1 MDIKESKI
9 QIDDKF
15 LRKFLSQKQYYNHCD
30 IDLWINVTIV
40 QLLNYNKLLNKKLYE
55 SIQENKKY
63 NYIEI
68 REKIN
73 KEKLESTKKLINS
86 HKENAEK
93 PKKEKSNTK
102 NSILGFEI
110 PDCELYFIIK
120 LFVDEIERKP
130 HYQTKIIFTTENINQ
145 NIPFKFKY
153 NDLTEDSYILIEIY
167 SVELPP
173 DKSFLGQS
181 KIYLFDENLNLC
193 QGRHISK
200 VSKPN
205 NKNCDEQESFSDYE
219 KEIQILINSFYG
231 KELNNSSNYYGERK
245 GAKIDS
251 KTKIED
257 IENSKFYYNNEEK
270 KPEFKTEEMM
280 NYDWK
285 LNDLLS
291 KTEES
296 FIVVKF
302 PSFNFQVIYEEG
314 VSEDYKKIFK
324 YGVNNNSNK
333 KNKNPW
339 IYDSCF
345 FNEEEKD
352 ITSKENPL
360 TEKFFILS
368 KIDDCFAKEIKLN
381 PIDRAM
387 INESLNKPDFE
398 LIKDNIFWNYRYEL
412 LRNDTHYSLTKI
424 MNSVNWGN
432 FKSENEFIQNI
443 LNKWKT
449 IELGD
454 ILYMLSRKFSVNQIY
469 KNDFGVTKL
478 DGMKALRVFA
488 VKKLNNYSKEE
499 LNMILLQLVQ
509 AIKYEDISIDSFR
522 SPLVLE
528 LIKKCKKKE
537 GSSQINLNF
546 ASSFYWFIEC
556 ETTANNEE
564 NEITEIFKN
573 IKQYFK
579 EEMQNVQEDYQKSK
593 SFSSIIENEIKF
605 TEELKEIA
613 NYIKNLN
620 KEDSKKKLK
629 EIINKDKKDFM
640 YNNEHFLPID
650 PKIIIKGIDVDDCK
664 IFTSTSK
671 PIKYSFKITQDT
683 KKYCHFSEDS
693 KYSKFMFKCGD
704 DLRQDQLILQI
715 INYMNSLLKKMQ
727 LDYKF
732 TIYKVLATSNSE
744 GFVEFVPKSL
754 PYSQI
759 RNDYERLELFFKE
772 IAENPQDNQKYIDNY
787 INSLAGYC
795 AVNYI
800 LGIGDRHNDNLMF
813 DTKGKLFHIDFGF
826 ILNNDPKI
834 YYKFKLTQDM
844 VDLIG
849 GTDSEKYKI
858 FKQKC
863 VNAYLILRDNA
874 RTIINMFYLMID
886 SGIPQIKIEQIKKLY
901 ENFQLDL
908 TKENA
913 AKSFQDELDLTL
925 NRVLP
930 QILEKVHTL
939 NQKWQNLF

>member
-1 MDIKESKI
+1 
-9 QIDDKF
+9 
-15 LRKFLSQKQYYNHCD
+15 
-30 IDLWINVTIV
+30 
-40 QLLNYNKLLNKKLYE
+40 
-55 SIQENKKY
+55 
-63 NYIEI
+63 
-68 REKIN
+68 
-73 KEKLESTKKLINS
+73 
-86 HKENAEK
+86 
-93 PKKEKSNTK
+93 
-102 NSILGFEI
+102 
-110 PDCELYFIIK
+110 
-120 LFVDEIERKP
+120 
-130 HYQTKIIFTTENINQ
+130 
-145 NIPFKFKY
+145 
-153 NDLTEDSYILIEIY
+153 
-167 SVELPP
+167 
-173 DKSFLGQS
+173 
-181 KIYLFDENLNLC
+181 
-193 QGRHISK
+193 
-200 VSKPN
+200 
-205 NKNCDEQESFSDYE
+205 
-219 KEIQILINSFYG
+219 
-231 KELNNSSNYYGERK
+231 
-245 GAKIDS
+245 
-251 KTKIED
+251 
-257 IENSKFYYNNEEK
+257 
-270 KPEFKTEEMM
+270 
-280 NYDWK
+280 
-285 LNDLLS
+285 
-291 KTEES
+291 
-296 FIVVKF
+296 
-302 PSFNFQVIYEEG
+302 
-314 VSEDYKKIFK
+314 
-324 YGVNNNSNK
+324 
-333 KNKNPW
+333 
-339 IYDSCF
+339 
-345 FNEEEKD
+345 
-352 ITSKENPL
+352 
-360 TEKFFILS
+360 
-368 KIDDCFAKEIKLN
+368 
-381 PIDRAM
+381 
-387 INESLNKPDFE
+387 
-398 LIKDNIFWNYRYEL
+398 
-412 LRNDTHYSLTKI
+412 
-424 MNSVNWGN
+424 
-432 FKSENEFIQNI
+432 
-443 LNKWKT
+443 
-449 IELGD
+449 
-454 ILYMLSRKFSVNQIY
+454 
-469 KNDFGVTKL
+469 
-478 DGMKALRVFA
+478 
-488 VKKLNNYSKEE
+488 
-499 LNMILLQLVQ
+499 
-509 AIKYEDISIDSFR
+509 
-522 SPLVLE
+522 
-528 LIKKCKKKE
+528 
-537 GSSQINLNF
+537 
-546 ASSFYWFIEC
+546 
-556 ETTANNEE
+556 
-564 NEITEIFKN
+564 
-573 IKQYFK
+573 
-579 EEMQNVQEDYQKSK
+579 MQNVQEDYQKSK

>member
-1 MDIKESKI
+1 MDIKEAKI

-40 QLLNYNKLLNKKLYE
+40 QILNYNKLLDKKLYE
-55 SIQENKKY
+55 FVQDNKKY

-73 KEKLESTKKLINS
+73 QEKLDSTKKLINT
-86 HKENAEK
+86 HKENADK
-93 PKKEKSNTK
+93 SKKEKTNTK

-173 DKSFLGQS
+173 DKSFLGKS
-181 KIYLFDENLNLC
+181 KIYLFDDNLNLC

-200 VSKPN
+200 VRRPN
-205 NKNCDEQESFSDYE
+205 SMNPNEKENYSDYE
-219 KEIQILINSFYG
+219 KEIQVLINSFYG

-245 GAKIDS
+245 GIKIDS
-251 KTKIED
+251 KTKSEE
-257 IENSKFYYNNEEK
+257 IENNNCFYNNEEK
-270 KPEFKTEEMM
+270 KPEIKTEEMK

-291 KTEES
+291 KSEEA

-324 YGVNNNSNK
+324 YGVNNTSNK

-339 IYDSCF
+339 IYDSSF
-345 FNEEEKD
+345 FEEEKKD
-352 ITSKENPL
+352 LTNKENPL

-381 PIDRAM
+381 PIDRAI
-387 INESLNKPDFE
+387 INQSLNKPDFE

-432 FKSENEFIQNI
+432 VKSENEFLQNI

-478 DGMKALRVFA
+478 DGMKALRAFA
-488 VKKLNNYSKEE
+488 VNKLRKYNIDE
-499 LNMILLQLVQ
+499 LNFILLQLVQ
-509 AIKYEDISIDSFR
+509 AIKYEDISIDSFL

-528 LIKKCKKKE
+528 LIKKC
-537 GSSQINLNF
+537 QMNLNF

-556 ETTANNEE
+556 EATSNNGE
-564 NEITEIFKN
+564 NEISEIFKN
-573 IKQYFK
+573 IKDYFK
-579 EEMQNVQEDYQKSK
+579 EEIQNSLFYN
-593 SFSSIIENEIKF
+593 IIENEIRF
-605 TEELKEIA
+605 TEELQGITSC
-613 NYIKNLN
+613 IKNLN
-620 KEDSKKKLK
+620 KFEDPKKKLK

-640 YNNEHFLPID
+640 YNNEHYLPID
-650 PKIIIKGIDVDDCK
+650 PNIKIKGIEVDDCK
-664 IFTSTSK
+664 IFTSSSK
-671 PIKYSFKITQDT
+671 PIKFTFKITQDT
-683 KKYCHFSEDS
+683 KQYCHFSGDS
-693 KYSKFMFKCGD
+693 KYSKFFFKCGD

-715 INYMNSLLKKMQ
+715 INFMDSLLKKMQ

-732 TIYKVLATSNSE
+732 TIYKVLATSHNE
-744 GFVEFVPKSL
+744 GFVEFVPKSFT
-754 PYSQI
+754 YSKI
-759 RNDYERLELFFKE
+759 LDDYKRLELYFKE
-772 IAENPQDNQKYIDNY
+772 IAENQKDHQKYIDNY

-800 LGIGDRHNDNLMF
+800 LGIGDRHNENLMF
-813 DTKGKLFHIDFGF
+813 DEKGKLFHIDFGY

-886 SGIPQIKIEQIKKLY
+886 SGIPQLNIEQIKTLY

-908 TKENA
+908 TKEKA
-913 AKSFQDELDLTL
+913 AKSFQEEIDLTL

-930 QILEKVHTL
+930 QIIEMGHTL
-939 NQKWQNLF
+939 GQMKIAKFILGK

>member
-30 IDLWINVTIV
+30 IDLWINVTII

-55 SIQENKKY
+55 FIQENKKY

-73 KEKLESTKKLINS
+73 QEKLESTKKLINS

-93 PKKEKSNTK
+93 SKKEKTNTK

-153 NDLTEDSYILIEIY
+153 NHLTEDSYILIEIY

-200 VSKPN
+200 ISKPN
-205 NKNCDEQESFSDYE
+205 SKNPNEQESYSDYE
-219 KEIQILINSFYG
+219 KELQVLINSFYG

-245 GAKIDS
+245 GLKIDS
-251 KTKIED
+251 KTKIEE
-257 IENSKFYYNNEEK
+257 IENRKYYYNNEEK
-270 KPEFKTEEMM
+270 KPEFKTEEMI

-296 FIVVKF
+296 FIVVKL

-324 YGVNNNSNK
+324 YGVNNTSNK

-345 FNEEEKD
+345 FEEEEKD
-352 ITSKENPL
+352 LTSKDNPL

-381 PIDRAM
+381 PIDRAI
-387 INESLNKPDFE
+387 INQSLNKPDFE

-432 FKSENEFIQNI
+432 IKSENEFIQNI

-478 DGMKALRVFA
+478 DGMKALRAFA
-488 VKKLNNYSKEE
+488 VNKLRKYNIDE
-499 LNMILLQLVQ
+499 LNFILLQLVQ
-509 AIKYEDISIDSFR
+509 AIKYEDISIESYL

-528 LIKKCKKKE
+528 LIKKCKM
-537 GSSQINLNF
+537 NLNF

-556 ETTANNEE
+556 EATSNNEE
-564 NEITEIFKN
+564 NEISEIFKN
-573 IKQYFK
+573 IKQYFI
-579 EEMQNVQEDYQKSK
+579 EEIQNSMI
-593 SFSSIIENEIKF
+593 FNIIENEIKF
-605 TEELKEIA
+605 TEELKGITS
-613 NYIKNLN
+613 YIKNLN
-620 KEDSKKKLK
+620 KFEDPKKKLK

-650 PKIIIKGIDVDDCK
+650 PKIKIKGIDVDDCK
-664 IFTSTSK
+664 IFTSTTK
-671 PIKYSFKITQDT
+671 PIKYSFKITQET
-683 KKYCHFSEDS
+683 KQYCHFSEDS
-693 KYSKFMFKCGD
+693 KYSKFFFKCGD

-715 INYMNSLLKKMQ
+715 INFMNSLLKKMQ

-732 TIYKVLATSNSE
+732 TIYKVLATSNNE

-754 PYSQI
+754 TYSKI
-759 RNDYERLELFFKE
+759 LNDYKKLELYFKE
-772 IAENPQDNQKYIDNY
+772 IAESQQDHQKYIDNY

-800 LGIGDRHNDNLMF
+800 LGIGDRHNENLMF
-813 DTKGKLFHIDFGF
+813 DKNGKLFHIDFGF

-886 SGIPQIKIEQIKKLY
+886 SGIPQLNIDQIKKLCQ
-901 ENFQLDL
+901 NFQLDL

-930 QILEKVHTL
+930 QILEMGHTL